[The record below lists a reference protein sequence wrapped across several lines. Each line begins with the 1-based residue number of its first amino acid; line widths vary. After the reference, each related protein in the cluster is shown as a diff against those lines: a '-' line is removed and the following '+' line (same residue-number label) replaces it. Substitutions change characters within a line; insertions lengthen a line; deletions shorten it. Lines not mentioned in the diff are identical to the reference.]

1 MKTIHTTGLLIVSA
15 LLASACGSPAPTA
28 SPAANTAAPATN
40 TAAAARAPAAPAPA
54 GTSGPTAG
62 VTGAALQNFTVVN
75 GTGHTVMTL
84 HVSATNDNNWG
95 PDILGADVIANG
107 ESAQVSF
114 ERGESQC
121 LWDIQANYDDGDS
134 TELRGVNLCEVGTV
148 NLTP

>member
-1 MKTIHTTGLLIVSA
+1 MKTIHTTGVLIASA

-28 SPAANTAAPATN
+28 PAAPAANTAAPAAN
-40 TAAAARAPAAPAPA
+40 SAAPAPAAPAPA
-54 GTSGPTAG
+54 GTAGPTAG

-84 HVSATNDNNWG
+84 HVSASNDNNWG
-95 PDILGADVIANG
+95 PDILGASVIANG

-114 ERGESQC
+114 ERGEAQC
-121 LWDIQANYDDGDS
+121 LWDIQANYEDGDS